1 MRLEQVF
8 FIYRRLAKKSI
19 DLCEKIEVTRDYG
32 VDLEMNPLAIKV
44 KFIPRHKRNLTKEEE
59 RELKPF
65 CDYHGLE
72 YEFNERGDMI
82 WRCQSAINRGK
93 QRTGQM

>member
-32 VDLEMNPLAIKV
+32 IDLQMNPLAVKV
-44 KFIPRHKRNLTKEEE
+44 KFIPKHKRKLTTIEE
-59 RELKPF
+59 RELRSF

-72 YEFNERGDMI
+72 YEFNEQGDMI
-82 WRCQSAINRGK
+82 WRCQSVTNRGNQK
-93 QRTGQM
+93 TGTM